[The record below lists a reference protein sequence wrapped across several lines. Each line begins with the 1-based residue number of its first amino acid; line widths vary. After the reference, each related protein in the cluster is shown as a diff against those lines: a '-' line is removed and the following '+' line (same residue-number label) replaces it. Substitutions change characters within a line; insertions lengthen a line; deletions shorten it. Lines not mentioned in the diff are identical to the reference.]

1 MDVGAD
7 KRINATLA
15 QSINCEVHSL
25 IFLVCSSR
33 VSKDKNFEV
42 FKAGESWSGE
52 ARNLITLRQKVASG
66 NL

>member
-1 MDVGAD
+1 MNVGAD

-33 VSKDKNFEV
+33 VSKDKPFLAIKNFED

-52 ARNLITLRQKVASG
+52 ARNLITLR
-66 NL
+66 